1 MHKLRALVR
10 VREWVLKHSTHV
22 FERELA
28 LLVALHG
35 ASTWKGEVEGTVRQ
49 VFIIDGRSRRKIQ
62 NYS

>member
-1 MHKLRALVR
+1 MGGSNAYSSSKFIHLY
-10 VREWVLKHSTHV
+10 SF

-28 LLVALHG
+28 LLVALQG
-35 ASTWKGEVEGTVRQ
+35 ESIWKGDKVEGTGRQ